1 MGKRGKEAKRPSSDR
16 KGDRRRSRTGLGV
29 AIWIV
34 LAGALAGIVAL
45 AAMRQGPS
53 APEAATAP
61 DPERVARGRAIFEA
75 NCAACHGANGVG
87 EDPAN
92 LEAAGG
98 YPAPPLDASGHAWHH
113 TDRDLAAFISNGSP
127 NTPRMRA
134 WKTTLTQ
141 QQIGDVVQYIKSLWG
156 PRERSCQGPRHMD
169 PACR

>member
-1 MGKRGKEAKRPSSDR
+1 MGKQGKEAKRSSSN
-16 KGDRRRSRTGLGV
+16 RRASRRGFGV
-29 AIWIV
+29 ATWVV

-45 AAMRQGPS
+45 AAMHQGPS
-53 APEAATAP
+53 SPGRATAL

-75 NCAACHGANGVG
+75 NCAACHGTNGVG

-92 LEAAGG
+92 AEGG
-98 YPAPPLDASGHAWHH
+98 YPAPPLDTSGHAWHH

-141 QQIGDVVQYIKSLWG
+141 EQIGDVVQYIKSLWG